1 MIGYPI
7 MDSMPRAYKPLLP
20 LWYLRAKLKLSL
32 KYPSALEWRET
43 TGRHKAGD
51 MAGKWNGTGQYYV
64 IRMNGDQFHAH
75 RIVYYLRTGKDPGNM
90 DVIHGDDNPEKDNR
104 KLLFL
109 FARKK
114 PKAAKPRATR
124 SDFNPNPNPQNGE
137 GN

>member
-7 MDSMPRAYKPLLP
+7 MESMPRAYKPLLP

-51 MAGKWNGTGQYYV
+51 MAGKWNSTGQYYV

-104 KLLFL
+104 KLLHL

-114 PKAAKPRATR
+114 PKAAKPRTVR
-124 SDFNPNPNPQNGE
+124 SDFNPNTNPENGE

>member
-7 MDSMPRAYKPLLP
+7 MESMPRAYKPLLP

-43 TGRHKAGD
+43 TGRHQAGD
-51 MAGKWNGTGQYYV
+51 MAGKWNSTGQYYV

-75 RIVYYLRTGKDPGNM
+75 RIVYYLRTGKDPGNV

-114 PKAAKPRATR
+114 PKPTKPRTNR
-124 SDFNPNPNPQNGE
+124 SDFNPNNNPQDGKCN
-137 GN
+137 

>member
-7 MDSMPRAYKPLLP
+7 MESMPRAYKPLLP

-90 DVIHGDDNPEKDNR
+90 DVMHGDDNPEKDNR
-104 KLLFL
+104 KRLFL

-114 PKAAKPRATR
+114 PKAAKPRTTR
-124 SDFNPNPNPQNGE
+124 SDFNPNTNPQNGE
-137 GN
+137 SN